1 MQSSPRA
8 EVDVSV
14 PPSTS
19 DRAARPSSQPAEEA
33 TPPRASS
40 KGKEDAWRPRNDE
53 TTQPAGGSVPEE
65 QPSLQSAGEHE
76 LQDQLVRVMADFD
89 NLRKRLGR
97 ETELARATER
107 DTVATD
113 FLPVLDSLERALDHA
128 DADPSVIR
136 EGIQAIRDQ
145 AVQILVKLGFARW
158 DPLGEQFDPA
168 RHEAV
173 ASVNDPGAEPGTIV
187 HVVHPG
193 YGDGEHQLRPAA
205 VVVATKGR

>member
-1 MQSSPRA
+1 M
-8 EVDVSV
+8 SV

-19 DRAARPSSQPAEEA
+19 DRAARPLSQPAEGA
-33 TPPRASS
+33 TPPHDSS
-40 KGKEDAWRPRNDE
+40 TGKEEGGHPRDDE
-53 TTQPAGGSVPEE
+53 TAKEAGGSVPEE
-65 QPSLQSAGEHE
+65 QPSLLQRAGEQE
-76 LQDQLVRVMADFD
+76 LQDQLIHVLADFD

-97 ETELARATER
+97 ETESARARER
-107 DTVATD
+107 ETVATD

-128 DADPSVIR
+128 DADPSLIR
-136 EGIQAIRDQ
+136 EGVQAVRDQ
-145 AVQILVKLGFARW
+145 AVQILAKLGFARS

-173 ASVNDPGAEPGTIV
+173 ASVNDPDAEPGTIV

-193 YGDGEHQLRPAA
+193 YGDDEHQLRPAA

>member
-1 MQSSPRA
+1 M
-8 EVDVSV
+8 SV

-19 DRAARPSSQPAEEA
+19 DRVAPPSSQPAEEA
-33 TPPRASS
+33 IPPHAPSR
-40 KGKEDAWRPRNDE
+40 GKEEAGHPRNDE

-65 QPSLQSAGEHE
+65 QPSLLQSAGEQE

-97 ETELARATER
+97 ETESARARER

-128 DADPSVIR
+128 DADPSLIR
-136 EGIQAIRDQ
+136 EGIQAVRDQ
-145 AVQILVKLGFARW
+145 AVQILAKLGFARS

-173 ASVNDPGAEPGTIV
+173 ASVNDPDAEPGTIV

>member
-1 MQSSPRA
+1 M
-8 EVDVSV
+8 
-14 PPSTS
+14 
-19 DRAARPSSQPAEEA
+19 
-33 TPPRASS
+33 
-40 KGKEDAWRPRNDE
+40 
-53 TTQPAGGSVPEE
+53 PEE
-65 QPSLQSAGEHE
+65 QPSLVQSAGEHE

-97 ETELARATER
+97 EPSRHGPGR

-128 DADPSVIR
+128 DADPSLIR
-136 EGIQAIRDQ
+136 EGIQAVRDQ
-145 AVQILVKLGFARW
+145 AVQILAKLGFARS

-173 ASVNDPGAEPGTIV
+173 ASVNDPDAEPGTIV